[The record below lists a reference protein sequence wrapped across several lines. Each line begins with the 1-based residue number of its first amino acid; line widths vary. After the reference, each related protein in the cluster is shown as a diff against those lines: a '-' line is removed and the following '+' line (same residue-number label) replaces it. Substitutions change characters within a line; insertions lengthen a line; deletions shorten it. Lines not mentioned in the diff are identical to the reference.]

1 MTGNPDV
8 GYDNDQQTA
17 AAPSVTESWDAVTDS
32 RKRTSS
38 LGAAQTSAFWGHESG
53 PTRLKE
59 RSAQM
64 FDAFSEALNRESEML
79 KNFEAKMHQAMTRF
93 TGAEYDNELEFL
105 KAQSDERM
113 RSIRED
119 TADSELD
126 ALLHEIGLSIEDVLP
141 RQRMSEASTLKT
153 SATSSG
159 DAGSASTSGPVAQ
172 PGQKTV

>member
-53 PTRLKE
+53 PSTLKD
-59 RSAQM
+59 RSADM
-64 FDAFSEALNRESEML
+64 FDAVSELLNRESESL
-79 KNFEAKMHQAMTRF
+79 KKFEAKMHQAMTRF
-93 TGAEYDNELEFL
+93 TGAEYDNKLEFL
-105 KAQSDERM
+105 EAQADERM
-113 RSIRED
+113 QSIRED
-119 TADSELD
+119 TANSEID
-126 ALLHEIGLSIEDVLP
+126 ALLHRIGLSTEDLLP
-141 RQRMSEASTLKT
+141 THRIKAASTLKT

-159 DAGSASTSGPVAQ
+159 DAGSTSASTPPTSSAPSSY
-172 PGQKTV
+172 

>member
-113 RSIRED
+113 RSIREN

-126 ALLHEIGLSIEDVLP
+126 ALLHEIGLSIEDVP

-153 SATSSG
+153 STTSSG
-159 DAGSASTSGPVAQ
+159 DAGSASTSGPVTQ

>member
-1 MTGNPDV
+1 MAGNPDV

-38 LGAAQTSAFWGHESG
+38 LGAAQTSAFWGHENG
-53 PTRLKE
+53 PSTLQKQ
-59 RSAQM
+59 SAEM
-64 FDAFSEALNRESEML
+64 FDAFSEALNRESESL
-79 KNFEAKMHQAMTRF
+79 KNFEAKMHQAMARF
-93 TGAEYDNELEFL
+93 TGAEYDNKLEFAKL
-105 KAQSDERM
+105 QSDEQAQ
-113 RSIRED
+113 SIRAN

-141 RQRMSEASTLKT
+141 RQRASEASTLKT

-159 DAGSASTSGPVAQ
+159 DAGTPSASTPPTTSAPSDY
-172 PGQKTV
+172 

>member
-1 MTGNPDV
+1 
-8 GYDNDQQTA
+8 
-17 AAPSVTESWDAVTDS
+17 
-32 RKRTSS
+32 
-38 LGAAQTSAFWGHESG
+38 
-53 PTRLKE
+53 
-59 RSAQM
+59 M
-64 FDAFSEALNRESEML
+64 FDAFSEALNRESESL
-79 KNFEAKMHQAMTRF
+79 KNFEAKMHQAMARF

-113 RSIRED
+113 RSIRAN

-141 RQRMSEASTLKT
+141 RQRASEASTLKT